1 MFVGSS
7 GFDESQVETCLLER
21 LWRRGGAAAVQRS
34 VQRMGR
40 KKGKR
45 HARSLSSRK
54 RLKDVSTAIPDD
66 YGRFASDKFLADP
79 PKKDMDAKLPRKL
92 MMMQHAIAR
101 MHQIEAGEKP
111 RPPRWSQPDGPRPEQ
126 PHTKVKK
133 QQRGALSAAKSEG
146 AEGAREPSVEDEI
159 SALPRLTGKSARSTP
174 SAVAQ
179 NAAAAAAA
187 SAGKKRQREEQH
199 EFGEK
204 RPRVPKFG
212 ETNDAPPTLK
222 VSGQLS
228 KKVAAA
234 HGVDAAAQVKTDAL
248 ARQRQSAMEAYAKA
262 KAARRA
268 EAQL

>member
-1 MFVGSS
+1 MG
-7 GFDESQVETCLLER
+7 
-21 LWRRGGAAAVQRS
+21 RGGDVVLFVHRS
-34 VQRMGR
+34 VQCIMGR

-133 QQRGALSAAKSEG
+133 QQRALSAAKSEG
-146 AEGAREPSVEDEI
+146 AGPAREPSVEDEI

-199 EFGEK
+199 EFSEK
-204 RPRVPKFG
+204 RQRVPKFG

-234 HGVDAAAQVKTDAL
+234 HGVDAAAQAKTDAL